1 MDKYYN
7 LKYIIAVIFIIL
19 TTSLVVKAQQHVI
32 YGVYWDNAISTEY
45 LASLDLGNGTITAI
59 DSLPGMTS
67 YSSGSSTFNNIDGE
81 YLIKCNLGIIT
92 VDVQTGAVLDT
103 FASIFNFGEFEFDSV
118 SKMVYGVYWDN
129 TNSKEYIASL
139 DLNNGTIT
147 PINSLPGV
155 MSISS
160 GSSTFNHIDGEY
172 IIKCNL
178 GIITIDVQSGAVLDT
193 FASIFNFGEFEFDSV
208 SKMVYGVYWDNTN
221 SKEYIA
227 SLNLNN
233 GTITPISSLPGV
245 TSISLSTSTFNHIDG
260 EYIIKCNLG
269 IITIDIQT
277 GAVLDTFAS
286 IFNFGEFEYT
296 WSVATG
302 MNEYVKLSPSVST
315 LEIFPN
321 PTDYKT
327 FLRSE
332 TPIQRV
338 IIFNMQGQKIHEIE
352 FNNQYHLVLD
362 TQHLV
367 NGVYILLAQT
377 NSSLLTRKLIIEK

>member
-1 MDKYYN
+1 M
-7 LKYIIAVIFIIL
+7 
-19 TTSLVVKAQQHVI
+19 
-32 YGVYWDNAISTEY
+32 
-45 LASLDLGNGTITAI
+45 
-59 DSLPGMTS
+59 
-67 YSSGSSTFNNIDGE
+67 
-81 YLIKCNLGIIT
+81 
-92 VDVQTGAVLDT
+92 
-103 FASIFNFGEFEFDSV
+103 
-118 SKMVYGVYWDN
+118 
-129 TNSKEYIASL
+129 
-139 DLNNGTIT
+139 
-147 PINSLPGV
+147 
-155 MSISS
+155 
-160 GSSTFNHIDGEY
+160 
-172 IIKCNL
+172 
-178 GIITIDVQSGAVLDT
+178 
-193 FASIFNFGEFEFDSV
+193 
-208 SKMVYGVYWDNTN
+208 
-221 SKEYIA
+221 
-227 SLNLNN
+227 
-233 GTITPISSLPGV
+233 